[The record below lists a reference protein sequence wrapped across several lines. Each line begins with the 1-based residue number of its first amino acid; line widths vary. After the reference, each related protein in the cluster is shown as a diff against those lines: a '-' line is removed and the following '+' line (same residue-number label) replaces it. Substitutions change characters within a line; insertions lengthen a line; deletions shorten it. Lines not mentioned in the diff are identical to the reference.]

1 MQYEEINEKTIK
13 ISLTFQDLVDHD
25 VKLSDFLLT
34 SRWLKIFL

>member
-25 VKLSDFLLT
+25 VKLSDFFT
-34 SRWLKIFL
+34 NQS